1 MMTCQQRTG
10 PVVVVPLAGEIDMA
24 NCEQVYDRLYAAFV
38 ADAAVII
45 ADFTATSFCDCASL
59 RRLLAVQRRAAT
71 QDAQLRLVIPPG
83 NPVQRLAELLGVRS
97 QLHIYPGMDEASLL
111 PADAQPG
118 PGSSRSMGPP
128 GPDPAPAESS
138 RTGPGGAWK
147 LSTPICHRPSRRDTR
162 RAKSSAGPGTENADF
177 QTFSDR
183 TGQARAVV

>member
-1 MMTCQQRTG
+1 
-10 PVVVVPLAGEIDMA
+10 VVP
-24 NCEQVYDRLYAAFV
+24 
-38 ADAAVII
+38 
-45 ADFTATSFCDCASL
+45 
-59 RRLLAVQRRAAT
+59 
-71 QDAQLRLVIPPG
+71 
-83 NPVQRLAELLGVRS
+83 LAELLGVNGR
-97 QLHIYPGMDEASLL
+97 LHIYPGMHEASLL
-111 PADAQPG
+111 LADTQPG
-118 PGSSRSMGPP
+118 PENSRSMGPP